1 MLRVALAEKAPDGRT
16 NLRRIADV
24 LVSKAVSGDMHAIKE
39 ILDRLEGR
47 APLQSFDGTGTSPP
61 SIVINISPEDARIA

>member
-1 MLRVALAEKAPDGRT
+1 MLRVALVEKAKGGRT
-16 NLRRIADV
+16 HLRGIADV

-47 APLQSFDGTGTSPP
+47 ARSSP
-61 SIVINISPEDARIA
+61 